1 MSNDLIDGGLSPHT
15 RRFKRRPLAHTSAD
29 VDEHDRRTC
38 DVLEVYAAALQ
49 AVSDGEDPRCR
60 LHWPDGR
67 VTDVDLARWL
77 AKSTRC
83 ELAAMDRLSGPAL
96 DIGCGPGRHVLA
108 LNARGVECLGIDVL
122 PTAVRLAR
130 RRGAHVMHAS
140 VFGDLPPARWQ
151 SALLLDGNIGIG
163 ADPVVLLRR
172 VRKLLRPG
180 GDVLVEL
187 DTDEPGI
194 RTLRFELVTADL
206 HSRPFMWTL
215 VGLEGIAS
223 LAVTTGYDIADVRDD
238 GSRSFA
244 HLIARGADD

>member
-1 MSNDLIDGGLSPHT
+1 
-15 RRFKRRPLAHTSAD
+15 
-29 VDEHDRRTC
+29 
-38 DVLEVYAAALQ
+38 
-49 AVSDGEDPRCR
+49 
-60 LHWPDGR
+60 
-67 VTDVDLARWL
+67 
-77 AKSTRC
+77 
-83 ELAAMDRLSGPAL
+83 
-96 DIGCGPGRHVLA
+96 
-108 LNARGVECLGIDVL
+108 
-122 PTAVRLAR
+122 LAR
-130 RRGAHVMHAS
+130 RRGADVMHAS
-140 VFGDLPPARWQ
+140 VFGDLPSARWQ

-172 VRKLLRPG
+172 VRELLRPG

-194 RTLRFELVTADL
+194 RTLRFELATADL

-244 HLIARGADD
+244 HHIARGADA